1 MPHRASALL
10 FFLLLANPSAGAQD
24 VRIGVLGLFH
34 PRKITLRTAPGEA
47 VAVRAGEK
55 TFVLEPQARA
65 NAAEIRISGDALL
78 LEIGGEVVRTA
89 EIHAASRS
97 HDAAGFILAVP
108 GPAGRD
114 KIRRAY
120 RGTLVV
126 RAAGG
131 VLEPV
136 VTMELETAVASVV
149 QAETAPGTSLEAL
162 KAQAVAARSY
172 FIAGRGRH
180 RNFDFCDLTHCQFL
194 REPPPPE
201 SPAAIATRATRGLLL
216 AWREAPFA
224 AMFTRSC
231 AGRTRT
237 PAELGMPIRDYPYFA
252 VECEFCRKNP
262 ARWSRRV
269 SAEDAAHLLGKGEAG
284 RLAVDRRLGWN
295 AVPSN
300 DFTAR
305 TDGGRVLLEGTGQ
318 GHGIGLCQ
326 RGAQAM
332 AEAGA
337 GFRQILEHYYP
348 NAAIVRAGNATEQ

>member
-1 MPHRASALL
+1 MLHRASALL
-10 FFLLLANPSAGAQD
+10 LFFLLANPSARAQN

-34 PRKITLRTAPGEA
+34 PRGITLLAAPGEA
-47 VAVRAGEK
+47 VAVRAEEK
-55 TFVLEPQARA
+55 TYVLEPQSRA

-78 LEIGGEVVRTA
+78 LEIGGEIVRTA
-89 EIHAASRS
+89 EIRAASRS
-97 HDAAGFILAVP
+97 QGAAGFILAVP
-108 GPAGRD
+108 GPANQE

-126 RAAGG
+126 KAAGG
-131 VLEPV
+131 ILEPI

-172 FIAGRGRH
+172 FVAGRGRH
-180 RNFDFCDLTHCQFL
+180 RDFDFCDLTHCQFL

-201 SPAAIATRATRGLLL
+201 SPAAVATRATRGLLL
-216 AWREAPFA
+216 AWRRAPFA

-252 VECEFCRKNP
+252 VECAYCRKNP

-269 SAEDAAHLLGKGEAG
+269 STEDAARLLGKGEAG
-284 RLAVDRRLGWN
+284 RLAVDRRLGWH

-305 TDGGRVLLEGTGQ
+305 TDDGRVLLEGAGQ

-348 NAAIVRAGNATEQ
+348 NAAIVRADKPPEP